1 MEENNMAKEQVLN
14 LPYIKIK
21 DLYIK
26 KDTIN
31 FFYFDDNVLYV
42 GVNGNILTVEFD
54 RKKDDIKGLE
64 RVMDSLFKYRELA

>member
-1 MEENNMAKEQVLN
+1 MAKDEILN
-14 LPYIKIK
+14 LPFIKIK

-31 FFYFDDNVLYV
+31 FFYFDDSVLYV

-54 RKKDDIKGLE
+54 KKKDDVRGLE
-64 RVMDSLFKYRELA
+64 RIMDSLFKYRELA